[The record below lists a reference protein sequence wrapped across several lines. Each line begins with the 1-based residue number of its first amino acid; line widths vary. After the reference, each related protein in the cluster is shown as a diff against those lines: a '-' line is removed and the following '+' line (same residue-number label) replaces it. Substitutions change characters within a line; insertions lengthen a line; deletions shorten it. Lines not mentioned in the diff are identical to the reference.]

1 MMKQFALPDGVRL
14 NVYDAGHGHP
24 LVMLH
29 GWSQSAAMFR
39 HQIQE
44 FSGRTRV
51 IVPDL
56 RGHGLSEKP
65 SFGYRIARLARDLA
79 ILLNALQVKSADLMG
94 WSMGASV
101 LWSYID
107 QFGSDRIRKLIL
119 VDEPA
124 CVVKLPTLSAQ
135 EIAEAGAI
143 IDLPGLH
150 TLLAG
155 LTGPD
160 SPSIRRGFLDSM
172 LSPQADAALR
182 QWLLSENLQMPA
194 VHAATLL
201 LHHATQDWR
210 DLIPRIDVPTLVIG
224 GEASHVDPRSQQWI
238 ARQIPGSKLEIIS
251 ASDRGSHF
259 PFVENPVLFNRL
271 VADFLGIR

>member
-1 MMKQFALPDGVRL
+1 MKQFVLPDGVRL
-14 NVYDAGHGHP
+14 NVHDTGNGHP

-44 FSGRTRV
+44 FGGRARV

-56 RGHGLSEKP
+56 RGHGLSDKP
-65 SFGYRIARLARDLA
+65 SFGYRIPRLARDLA
-79 ILLNALQVKSADLMG
+79 VLLNELQVKSADLLG

-101 LWSYID
+101 LWSFID
-107 QFGSDRIRKLIL
+107 QYGSDRIRKLVL

-124 CVVKLPTLSAQ
+124 CVVQLPDMSPQ
-135 EIAEAGAI
+135 QVAEAGAI
-143 IDLPGLH
+143 LDLPGLH
-150 TLLAG
+150 GLLAG
-155 LTGPD
+155 LAGPD
-160 SPSIRRGFLDSM
+160 SLSIRRGFLDSM

-194 VHAATLL
+194 GHAATLL
-201 LHHATQDWR
+201 LNHATQDWR

-224 GEASHVDPRSQQWI
+224 GEASHVDPRSQEWI
-238 ARQIPGSKLEIIS
+238 SSCIPGAKLEIIS

-259 PFVENPVLFNRL
+259 PFLENPVLFNRL
-271 VADFLGIR
+271 VGDFLGI